1 MVINTQARND
11 SKRKLQ
17 FDGTARD
24 LRPSGRGWEEVML
37 SVHIENIGDM
47 AVVDCENSAECADAK
62 TRDYGVGWRWLLWR
76 SARSGTKIISGI
88 DPEPRSFASHK
99 SVSGRH

>member
-62 TRDYGVGWRWLLWR
+62 TRDYGVGWRWLLWLSSVR
-76 SARSGTKIISGI
+76 NENYFRNRSGTSSGI
-88 DPEPRSFASHK
+88 DPEPRS
-99 SVSGRH
+99 